1 MKTTLY
7 DFLKENQFE
16 ILKMT
21 ETKTLELAG
30 IRPSSDLLKQGLPV
44 FYQQLIKVLTLEKQT
59 VDHSSKAKE
68 KRAIAADKANEQEMA
83 HAEGRPDEAAVSK
96 EAGLHGEEYMRLG
109 YTLSHVVHA
118 YGSMCQ
124 SITELATKKKA
135 PISADEFH
143 DLNRT
148 LDIAIAG
155 AVTGFQQHQDTE
167 DTKREIEHIG
177 FLAHEM
183 RNALMSV
190 YVSLE
195 MIKKGTVGFNGS
207 TGQVLDK
214 NLRRIQDLVDRSL
227 TEVRLQVDPKIQSQ
241 PIEILQLVNQIIIT
255 AKEEARRKHQTIEI
269 NVERDLIIN
278 ADYQLIYSALS
289 NLIQNAIKFTPEKK
303 NIEIRGSLKDDQ
315 VVIEVEDSCGG
326 LPPNSA
332 KELFKPYEQSH
343 ENKSGLGLGLAI
355 TKRAITLNKG
365 SIGVHDLPGKGC
377 VFTMK
382 FDQFNDSKLF
392 FHRNE
397 QQSPWNNKQS
407 SNQSDNRH

>member
-1 MKTTLY
+1 MLHE
-7 DFLKENQFE
+7 FSRENQYE

-44 FYQQLIKVLTLEKQT
+44 FFQQLIKVLRLENI
-59 VDHSSKAKE
+59 VSNHSPEAKE
-68 KRAIAADKANEQEMA
+68 KRAQAATKANEQAMA
-83 HAEGRPDEAAVSK
+83 NAEGRPDEAEVAR
-96 EAGLHGEEYMRLG
+96 EAGLHGQELLRLG

-124 SITELATKKKA
+124 SITELANKKKA

-143 DLNRT
+143 DLNRC

-155 AVTGFQQHQDTE
+155 AVTGFQQHQDVK
-167 DTKREIEHIG
+167 DTKREIAHIG
-177 FLAHEM
+177 FLAHEL

-195 MIKKGTVGFNGS
+195 MIKKGTVGFGGS

-227 TEVRLQVDPKIQSQ
+227 TEVRLQVDPKIQAE
-241 PIEILQLVNQIIIT
+241 EIDILHLVNQIVIT
-255 AKEEARRKHQTIEI
+255 AKEEARRKKQTIDI
-269 NVERDLIIN
+269 NVDRELIIT

-289 NLIQNAIKFTPEKK
+289 NLIQNALKFTPENKQ
-303 NIEIRGSLKDDQ
+303 IEIRGTLKDDK

-326 LPPNSA
+326 LPENSA
-332 KELFKPYEQSH
+332 KEMFKPYEQLN
-343 ENKSGLGLGLAI
+343 ENKSGLGLGLSI
-355 TKRAITLNKG
+355 TKRAVALNNG
-365 SIGVHDLPGKGC
+365 TIQVHDLPDKGC
-377 VFTMK
+377 VFTIK
-382 FDQFNDSKLF
+382 FPRS
-392 FHRNE
+392 
-397 QQSPWNNKQS
+397 
-407 SNQSDNRH
+407 

>member
-1 MKTTLY
+1 MKTTLFN
-7 DFLKENQFE
+7 FLKENQYE

-44 FYQQLIKVLTLEKQT
+44 FYQQLMKVLKLEKQAE
-59 VDHSSKAKE
+59 DHSLEAKE
-68 KRAIAADKANEQEMA
+68 KRSLAADKANEQEMA
-83 HAEGRPDEAAVSK
+83 HAEGRPDEAAVAK
-96 EAGLHGEEYMRLG
+96 DAGLHGQEYLRLG

-124 SITELATKKKA
+124 SITELATAKKA

-143 DLNRT
+143 DLNRC

-155 AVTGFQQHQDTE
+155 AVTGFQQHQDSK

-190 YVSLE
+190 YVALE

-227 TEVRLQVDPKIQSQ
+227 TEVRLQVDPKIQEQS
-241 PIEILQLVNQIIIT
+241 IDVLQLVNQIIIT
-255 AKEEARRKHQTIEI
+255 AKEEARRKNQTIEI
-269 NVERDLIIN
+269 NVERELIIS

-303 NIEIRGSLKDDQ
+303 TIEIRGSFKDKHI
-315 VVIEVEDSCGG
+315 VIEVEDSCGG
-326 LPPNSA
+326 LPPDSA
-332 KELFKPYEQSH
+332 NNLFKPYEQGH
-343 ENKSGLGLGLAI
+343 ENKSGMGLGLAI
-355 TKRAITLNKG
+355 TKRAVALNKG
-365 SIGVHDLPGKGC
+365 TIGVQDLPGKGC
-377 VFTMK
+377 VFTMRFK
-382 FDQFNDSKLF
+382 P
-392 FHRNE
+392 H
-397 QQSPWNNKQS
+397 
-407 SNQSDNRH
+407 